1 MNIILK
7 AMNTPRIYQDANGN
21 PCPLL
26 HLIKQEPEWAENQ
39 ILQRDKLERELA
51 EEKEAYQ
58 QMEMM
63 ANKLHGEIVAV
74 TAERDAL
81 KSARDRAQEDWAET
95 TRLYRAV
102 KIERD
107 ALLRG
112 EYICKKCGVRKD
124 GEGVEGDF

>member
-1 MNIILK
+1 MS
-7 AMNTPRIYQDANGN
+7 NTPRTDAASFVPRGIYIGRIVEYDFS
-21 PCPLL
+21 C
-26 HLIKQEPEWAENQ
+26 
-39 ILQRDKLERELA
+39 KLETELA

-81 KSARDRAQEDWAET
+81 KSARDRAQEDWTET
-95 TRLYRAV
+95 ARLYRAV

-112 EYICKKCGVRKD
+112 EGQK
-124 GEGVEGDF
+124 GDF